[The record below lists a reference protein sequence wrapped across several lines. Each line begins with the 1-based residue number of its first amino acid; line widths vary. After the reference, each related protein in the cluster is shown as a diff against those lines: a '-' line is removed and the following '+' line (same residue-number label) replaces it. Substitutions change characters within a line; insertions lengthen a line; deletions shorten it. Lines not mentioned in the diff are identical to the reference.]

1 LIDVIVNQGYYNSI
15 LSLLQTAPYGLIPPF
30 GLNYFPDGQST
41 FKITGMYPIVNLL
54 KLNDLFVEL
63 NHVSIYYQ
71 PFTFS
76 AGLVTTAGDT
86 TMRSHFVRSGYN
98 INGNNIKIG
107 VISNSYATIPSG
119 TTATLPLQP
128 VTVPP
133 NPIPQTF
140 NTNTMAQDIANG
152 DLPGDTV
159 GVVNPNGFLKNVHV
173 IQDFPVQRSDEGRA
187 MLQIVHD
194 VAPGAELYFRTG
206 FFTEEDFVV
215 AIDQLRQAGCDIIVD
230 DVQYATEPM
239 LKDGIVANAV
249 NAAVAA
255 GVTYVAAGGNFNKQS
270 YENAFVPQDITS
282 LGFAGKKAHN
292 FGGGDVFQKIRLAPG
307 NYLFVLQWTDN
318 IYSAGEGGTVH
329 DVDFYLTPNTNGTSL
344 IGYNRDNTNGNPIEF
359 IPTTVTGTDSVDY
372 NIFIVNNTI
381 TSDPQRIKMVVFRG
395 SVRFM
400 EYSIGNSTVV
410 GHANSTGAFSIGAAR
425 FNHVPGHPLL
435 PSALSGIT
443 KPQIESFS
451 SFGGTYVNGV
461 QRLKPDLVGPDGGNT
476 TVRLGQ
482 DYPNNALDGYS
493 NFFGTSA
500 AAPHVAA
507 GAALVMEG
515 RKNSWW
521 VIRIHHLRR
530 SKRYCNQLPSICGQ
544 PA

>member
-1 LIDVIVNQGYYNSI
+1 
-15 LSLLQTAPYGLIPPF
+15 
-30 GLNYFPDGQST
+30 
-41 FKITGMYPIVNLL
+41 
-54 KLNDLFVEL
+54 
-63 NHVSIYYQ
+63 
-71 PFTFS
+71 
-76 AGLVTTAGDT
+76 
-86 TMRSHFVRSGYN
+86 
-98 INGNNIKIG
+98 
-107 VISNSYATIPSG
+107 
-119 TTATLPLQP
+119 
-128 VTVPP
+128 
-133 NPIPQTF
+133 
-140 NTNTMAQDIANG
+140 
-152 DLPGDTV
+152 
-159 GVVNPNGFLKNVHV
+159 
-173 IQDFPVQRSDEGRA
+173 

-381 TSDPQRIKMVVFRG
+381 TSDPQRIKMVVYGIQHRQFNGGG
-395 SVRFM
+395 SCK
-400 EYSIGNSTVV
+400 
-410 GHANSTGAFSIGAAR
+410 
-425 FNHVPGHPLL
+425 FN
-435 PSALSGIT
+435 
-443 KPQIESFS
+443 
-451 SFGGTYVNGV
+451 
-461 QRLKPDLVGPDGGNT
+461 R
-476 TVRLGQ
+476 
-482 DYPNNALDGYS
+482 
-493 NFFGTSA
+493 
-500 AAPHVAA
+500 
-507 GAALVMEG
+507 
-515 RKNSWW
+515 
-521 VIRIHHLRR
+521 RIFHWCR
-530 SKRYCNQLPSICGQ
+530 
-544 PA
+544 AV